1 MENNV
6 VPAGSYRIIVADL
19 KNKKIVVDEEAI
31 CIVGAF
37 TRLEDLSGKKVYTSH
52 CMAFSKYT
60 AGAALFTAEAAED
73 AAVKMKKGA
82 HMSEL
87 RAFIEKVKRFFKKR
101 EGRGW

>member
-6 VPAGSYRIIVADL
+6 LPAGSYRIIVADL

-37 TRLEDLSGKKVYTSH
+37 TKLEDLSGKKFYTSH
-52 CMAFSKYT
+52 YMALSKYT
-60 AGAALFTAEAAED
+60 ADAALFTAEAAED

-82 HMSEL
+82 HISEL
-87 RAFIEKVKRFFKKR
+87 RAFIEKVKRVFKKR
-101 EGRGW
+101 GRKE

>member
-31 CIVGAF
+31 CIVGGYSKV
-37 TRLEDLSGKKVYTSH
+37 ENLSSGLCSAH
-52 CMAFSKYT
+52 CIVFSKCKT
-60 AGAALFTAEAAED
+60 NLAIATAEAAEE
-73 AAVKMKKGA
+73 AAVKIKKGA

-101 EGRGW
+101 EER